1 MAPVPAD
8 FPEPF
13 SEVLARLQDALEL
26 LRDHVASTSAA
37 GPCLAEDNSP
47 GPRLSAADADA
58 PADVTPSSSPT
69 SSGSAPPSVHDA
81 IEAALRMGAQA
92 LVACGRAPL
101 AMLVQG
107 CEQALPSLQPAHARH
122 TPEAHR
128 VIEQALLAVLQQA
141 DRPVGDELALVAELF
156 PPYQAVQQ
164 LAGFERANPADLWPG
179 RHPLLD
185 LPSDP
190 FAVPRGLDE
199 EARLALEEAL
209 LKTLKQPGPE
219 AFRAMSDLCTALG
232 EGAAAAQADLW
243 KLAGA
248 AYEAQA
254 DELLLSDVYLK
265 RMGPRLL
272 SLARATLAAAESP
285 TPAWGPGRS
294 DEGAQAQSLKQARAQ
309 ESARQ
314 LGHELLYRC
323 HCALAA
329 AGQTQSRAAG
339 PRLLRVAGACG
350 VAMHPPPA
358 DAAPDNAAAPVQ
370 ADVLLGETGETGE
383 TVDSS
388 ATVRGVDAG
397 DAPQD
402 AWDIQAAVVG
412 AGAFGVEHQ
421 VEDDAPVPEL
431 VLPPEFTVEPS
442 LLPAARTSAQ
452 RSLAEAVPGLPSAAD
467 LDLAGWGLA
476 ANADR
481 VVTPDD
487 EIKVIGALRLEIP
500 VFNAFL
506 NDADEASRRLSMALA
521 EWADAPKLP
530 VPAEAAVQAFALAQG
545 ADRVGHEGLAALA
558 HQLVR
563 VLRACGAGPAP
574 AAVAADPA
582 WAALNL
588 TAAAEEMRRVL
599 HQFAAGFLTEPSAV
613 CVQRLAECL
622 ADRLPSSA
630 SGHRAAGSGAQPR
643 SDEDELQSLH
653 DLASLQTELS
663 SALDRLAQARPS
675 QAASASDL
683 AVADEHFN
691 RAWSEATDRLAAA
704 EGLIRSLLDRP
715 RDPER

>member
-1 MAPVPAD
+1 
-8 FPEPF
+8 
-13 SEVLARLQDALEL
+13 
-26 LRDHVASTSAA
+26 
-37 GPCLAEDNSP
+37 
-47 GPRLSAADADA
+47 
-58 PADVTPSSSPT
+58 
-69 SSGSAPPSVHDA
+69 
-81 IEAALRMGAQA
+81 MGAQA

-101 AMLVQG
+101 ALLVQG
-107 CEQALPSLQPAHARH
+107 CEQAFPSLQPAHARH

-164 LAGFERANPADLWPG
+164 LAGFDRANPADLWPG

-219 AFRAMSDLCTALG
+219 AFRAMSDLCTGLG

-248 AYEAQA
+248 VYEAQA
-254 DELLLSDVYLK
+254 DELLPSDVYLK

-294 DEGAQAQSLKQARAQ
+294 DEAAQAQLLKQARAQ

-329 AGQTQSRAAG
+329 AGQTQSRTTG

-358 DAAPDNAAAPVQ
+358 DAALDTAAQPVQ
-370 ADVLLGETGETGE
+370 
-383 TVDSS
+383 
-388 ATVRGVDAG
+388 
-397 DAPQD
+397 
-402 AWDIQAAVVG
+402 AVVG

-442 LLPAARTSAQ
+442 LLSATRTSAQ

-545 ADRVGHEGLAALA
+545 ADRVGHEALAAMA

-563 VLRACGAGPAP
+563 VLRACGAGSGP

-582 WAALNL
+582 WAALIL

-622 ADRLPSSA
+622 ADPLPSSA

-683 AVADEHFN
+683 AVAEEHFS

>member
-8 FPEPF
+8 FPESF
-13 SEVLARLQDALEL
+13 SEVLSRLRDVLEL
-26 LRDHVASTSAA
+26 LRDYVALTSAA
-37 GPCLAEDNSP
+37 GPSLAEEAAAGIRLNAVDAAVGDQP
-47 GPRLSAADADA
+47 GSS
-58 PADVTPSSSPT
+58 VTASEPQP
-69 SSGSAPPSVHDA
+69 SAPDA
-81 IEAALRMGAQA
+81 VEAAFRACAQA
-92 LVACGRAPL
+92 LEACGRAPL
-101 AMLVQG
+101 ALLVQG
-107 CEQALPSLQPAHARH
+107 CERALPCLQPAHPRH
-122 TPEAHR
+122 APEAHR
-128 VIEQALLAVLQQA
+128 VIEQALLAALQQA
-141 DRPVGDELALVAELF
+141 ERPVGHELALAAELF
-156 PPYQAVQQ
+156 PPYQAVLQ
-164 LAGFERANPADLWPG
+164 LAGVDRAHPADLWPG
-179 RHPLLD
+179 RHSLLG

-190 FAVPRGLDE
+190 FALPRGLDE

-209 LKTLKQPGPE
+209 LKTLKQPDRD

-232 EGAAAAQADLW
+232 EGAAGAQADLW

-248 AYEAQA
+248 VYEAQA
-254 DELLLSDVYLK
+254 DDLLPSDVYLK

-272 SLARATLAAAESP
+272 SLARATRVTAEAP
-285 TPAWGPGRS
+285 APAWGAGRP
-294 DEGAQAQSLKQARAQ
+294 DEVAQAQLQRQARAQ

-329 AGQTQSRAAG
+329 ASQAQSRTAG
-339 PRLLRVAGACG
+339 PRLERVALACG
-350 VAMHPPPA
+350 VPLHRPQA
-358 DAAPDNAAAPVQ
+358 DAPQDSAAAPVR
-370 ADVLLGETGETGE
+370 ADRPMGEPGVSVATARDVGAVEAPKDSGASRVPVPGGGASTGERR
-383 TVDSS
+383 V
-388 ATVRGVDAG
+388 G
-397 DAPQD
+397 D
-402 AWDIQAAVVG
+402 
-412 AGAFGVEHQ
+412 VE
-421 VEDDAPVPEL
+421 PVLDL
-431 VLPPEFTVEPS
+431 VLPDEFPAEAS
-442 LLPAARTSAQ
+442 GLPLARHSVQ

-467 LDLAGWGLA
+467 LDLDLAGWGPA

-487 EIKVIGALRLEIP
+487 EIKVIGPLRLEIP

-506 NDADEASRRLSMALA
+506 NDADEASRRLSMVLA
-521 EWADAPKLP
+521 EWSDAPERP

-545 ADRVGHEGLAALA
+545 ADRVGHEALAALA

-563 VLRACGAGPAP
+563 VLRACGAGSGP

-588 TAAAEEMRRVL
+588 TAAVEEMRRVL

-630 SGHRAAGSGAQPR
+630 AGHRGAGSGAQPR

-663 SALDRLAQARPS
+663 SALDRLAQVRPS
-675 QAASASDL
+675 QVASVSNV
-683 AVADEHFN
+683 AVADQHFD

-704 EGLIRSLLDRP
+704 EGLIRSLLHRP

>member
-1 MAPVPAD
+1 MAPVSAE

-13 SEVLARLQDALEL
+13 SEVLARLQDVLEL
-26 LRDHVASTSAA
+26 LRDHVATTVAA
-37 GPCLAEDNSP
+37 GPCLAEDKTP
-47 GPRLSAADADA
+47 GARPNTADA
-58 PADVTPSSSPT
+58 PDAAADVPADASHSSSPAP
-69 SSGSAPPSVHDA
+69 SGSASLAHDA
-81 IEAALRMGAQA
+81 IEAALRTGAQA
-92 LVACGRAPL
+92 LTACGRAPL
-101 AMLVQG
+101 ALLVQG
-107 CEQALPSLQPAHARH
+107 CERALPSLHTAHARH
-122 TPEAHR
+122 TPETHR

-141 DRPVGDELALVAELF
+141 DRPVGDDLVLVAELF
-156 PPYQAVQQ
+156 PAYQAVQQ
-164 LAGFERANPADLWPG
+164 LAGVDRAHPADLWPG

-199 EARLALEEAL
+199 EARLSLEEAL

-248 AYEAQA
+248 VYEAQA
-254 DELLLSDVYLK
+254 DELLPSDVYLK

-272 SLARATLAAAESP
+272 SLARTTLVAAESP

-294 DEGAQAQSLKQARAQ
+294 DEAAQAQLQKQARAQ

-329 AGQTQSRAAG
+329 VDQAQSRAAG
-339 PRLLRVAGACG
+339 PRLQRVAEACG
-350 VAMHPPPA
+350 VALHPPPA
-358 DAAPDNAAAPVQ
+358 DAAADTTAHPAQ
-370 ADVLLGETGETGE
+370 ADMLLGETG
-383 TVDSS
+383 VSS
-388 ATVRGVDAG
+388 ATARGVGAG

-402 AWDIQAAVVG
+402 AGDIQAAVVDE
-412 AGAFGVEHQ
+412 GVFEPEHQ

-431 VLPPEFTVEPS
+431 VLPLEFSAEPS

-487 EIKVIGALRLEIP
+487 EIKVIGPLRLEIP

-545 ADRVGHEGLAALA
+545 ADRVGHQALAALA

-563 VLRACGAGPAP
+563 VLRACGAGPGP

-599 HQFAAGFLTEPSAV
+599 HQFAAGFLTEPSAA

-622 ADRLPSSA
+622 ADPLPSSA
-630 SGHRAAGSGAQPR
+630 AGHRAAGSGAQ
-643 SDEDELQSLH
+643 SLSVEGELQSLH

-663 SALDRLAQARPS
+663 SALDRLAQVRPS

-683 AVADEHFN
+683 AVADQHFD

-704 EGLIRSLLDRP
+704 EGLIRSLLERP